1 MSHPHYRTA
10 GYSSGWYLFDCL
22 FVITWWTSEYC
33 CKKNKNKKIFV
44 QACMHPYKQHLITSV
59 RNGAQHE
66 NYLYKQ
72 SIRYWKYSNLLV
84 KVRAP
89 ALIELLICGCV
100 LSVIMLWFML
110 FQTCYL
116 KIYNRNYSQ
125 KEMFAN
131 FANLGTFVNI
141 VLIAESFKAQ
151 RSRTMDQSNIQNFRV
166 TRFYFWKNQTRF
178 YFGKTKTVEI
188 NDVINRLQ
196 MGMSTILHSFYSKMM
211 D

>member
-1 MSHPHYRTA
+1 MHAPLVLLNWKSYR
-10 GYSSGWYLFDCL
+10 
-22 FVITWWTSEYC
+22 
-33 CKKNKNKKIFV
+33 
-44 QACMHPYKQHLITSV
+44 QHLITSV

-178 YFGKTKTVEI
+178 YFWK
-188 NDVINRLQ
+188 N
-196 MGMSTILHSFYSKMM
+196 
-211 D
+211 